1 MLETSRL
8 RLYSLPAKKCAAC
21 SATEGRREETEG
33 KRKRVL
39 YTYIHLYVRTC
50 GVYIAIVPCF
60 HSFAERS
67 KELCRRGIKSLND
80 ATMKEGSIGTRNC
93 TVNTEKNI
101 VTERRSNGGWREGCR
116 QGWKELKRKGK
127 DSENGKGKKGESRR
141 SSIAGRKP
149 SREGPIKVSASRR
162 ILEIRSPIG
171 RRDLIINSST
181 LVGEK
186 PTVALKSWAAFSG
199 SRPEIIIAS
208 YTIKPWTSPET
219 EASVAGREPRKHGRG
234 LHRCQACPS
243 SNSQVRVRRITL
255 NYYEPS
261 KREPRCVYR
270 VSRIGGPVESRRN
283 DVKPAEGARR
293 GLKSRYSRQGMQIIG
308 TKPFVE

>member
-1 MLETSRL
+1 MDRSSLKRAHPSILAVLLSARHVINAEDKANRSGERNGERVRQSFFPLEPTRIFKVPSRSMLETSRL

-162 ILEIRSPIG
+162 ILEIRSPI
-171 RRDLIINSST
+171 D
-181 LVGEK
+181 
-186 PTVALKSWAAFSG
+186 
-199 SRPEIIIAS
+199 
-208 YTIKPWTSPET
+208 
-219 EASVAGREPRKHGRG
+219 
-234 LHRCQACPS
+234 Q
-243 SNSQVRVRRITL
+243 
-255 NYYEPS
+255 
-261 KREPRCVYR
+261 
-270 VSRIGGPVESRRN
+270 
-283 DVKPAEGARR
+283 GA
-293 GLKSRYSRQGMQIIG
+293 
-308 TKPFVE
+308 